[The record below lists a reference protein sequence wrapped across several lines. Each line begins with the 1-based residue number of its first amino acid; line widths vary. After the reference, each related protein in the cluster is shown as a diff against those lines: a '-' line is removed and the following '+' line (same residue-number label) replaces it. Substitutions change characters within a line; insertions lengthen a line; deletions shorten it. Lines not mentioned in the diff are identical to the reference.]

1 MITEDLRFERIESEY
16 IAMRKAHNRVL
27 NGLDKFNAAFQELSG
42 QVEENR
48 IAIQENRIAIQ
59 ENRKAIEEN
68 RIAIQAN
75 RELLLELA
83 KLVQANTM
91 RLDAIIKHL
100 EVDYKP
106 PMGFVRE

>member
-42 QVEENR
+42 QVE
-48 IAIQENRIAIQ
+48 ENRIAIQ